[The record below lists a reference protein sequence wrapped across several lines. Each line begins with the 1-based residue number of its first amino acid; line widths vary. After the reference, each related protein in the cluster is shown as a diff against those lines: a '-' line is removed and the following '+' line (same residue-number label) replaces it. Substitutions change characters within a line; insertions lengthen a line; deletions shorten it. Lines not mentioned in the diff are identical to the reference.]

1 MERTELKLG
10 QYVIGK
16 NNISYQQGRIESI
29 EESTGSRKGLIYKIG
44 INWFFAD
51 EIEIDLEGILLEF
64 IHHRGLMEL
73 QDPIIIN
80 PECGIRK
87 PLVFTYDNEKYTL
100 QGLFASEN
108 FVYVVANDRKGKS
121 MFLCTRHIPK
131 KTMQRIFD
139 IADAVYS
146 RHSFW
151 NEINIK

>member
-1 MERTELKLG
+1 MKEKEFKLG
-10 QYVIGK
+10 QYVIAQ
-16 NNISYQQGRIESI
+16 NNIYHQQGRIEFI
-29 EESTGSRKGLIYKIG
+29 DESTGSRKGLLYKVG
-44 INWFFAD
+44 IHWFFGD
-51 EIEIDLEGILLEF
+51 EIEIDPEGILLEF

-73 QDPIIIN
+73 QDPNVIN
-80 PECGIRK
+80 PKCGIRK

-121 MFLCTRHIPK
+121 MFLCTRHLPK